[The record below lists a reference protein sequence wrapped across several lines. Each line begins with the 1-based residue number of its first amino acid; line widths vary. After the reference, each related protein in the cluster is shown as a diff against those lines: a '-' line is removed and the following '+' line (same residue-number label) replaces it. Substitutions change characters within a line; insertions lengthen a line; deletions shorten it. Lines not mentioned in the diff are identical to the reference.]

1 MQKPILFEKPVYV
14 LSHASAVG
22 GEEKKG
28 PLGDR
33 FDFCDPSG
41 RFGAKTWEL
50 SESEL
55 SRITLSLAMKK
66 AGVSHKDPD
75 LLLAG
80 DLQNQC
86 VASSGAHACLGI
98 PYLGLYGACST
109 SAEGLYIGSSLLC
122 AAHGI
127 HLVAVVTT
135 SHFCAAERQFRLP
148 LEYGGQRPPTAQW
161 TATAGGAF
169 LITDQTVSKPS
180 AKIVGGMAGIPIDSG
195 ISDASNMGAA
205 MAPAAAHTLLSFF
218 DKTDFSPSDF
228 DAIVTGDLGF
238 EGSEIMKG
246 LLCDNRFPLLKNH
259 LDCGTLLYNPSIQ
272 DVHAGGSGCGCS
284 ASVLSAH
291 FLPLLEEGKMKRI
304 LFLATGALMSPSS
317 ILQGQ
322 SIVGIAPLIILEG
335 EDTCHASFD

>member
-1 MQKPILFEKPVYV
+1 MQKPIFFEKPIYF

-22 GEEKKG
+22 AEEGKG
-28 PLGDR
+28 PLGEC
-33 FDFCDPSG
+33 FDFCDPSC

-50 SESEL
+50 AESEL
-55 SRITLSLAMKK
+55 SRITLSLAFKK
-66 AGVSHKDPD
+66 AGISHRDPD

-86 VASSGAHACLGI
+86 VASSAAHAALGI

-109 SAEGLYIGSSLLC
+109 SAEGLYIGSSLL
-122 AAHGI
+122 AGGH
-127 HLVAVVTT
+127 HLHLAAVVTT

-169 LITDQTVSKPS
+169 LITDEKPEKES
-180 AKIVGGMAGIPIDSG
+180 AKITGGMAGIPIDSG

-205 MAPAAAHTLLSFF
+205 MAPAAAHTILSFF
-218 DKTDFSPSDF
+218 EKTEWDPIDF
-228 DAIVTGDLGF
+228 DAIVTGDLGY

-246 LLCDNRFPLLKNH
+246 LLCDNGFPLLKNH
-259 LDCGTLLYNPSIQ
+259 IDCGTLLYNPSIQ

-291 FLPLLEEGKMKRI
+291 FLPLLEAEKMKRI

-317 ILQGQ
+317 ILQGG
-322 SIVGIAPLIILEG
+322 SIVGVAPLVMIEGYG
-335 EDTCHASFD
+335 EDERL

>member
-1 MQKPILFEKPVYV
+1 MQKPILFEKPIYL

-28 PLGDR
+28 PLGEC

-50 SESEL
+50 AESEL

-66 AGVSHKDPD
+66 AGISHRDPD

-109 SAEGLYIGSSLLC
+109 SAEGLYIGASLLS
-122 AAHGI
+122 ASNTL
-127 HLVAVVTT
+127 HLAAVVTT

-169 LITDQTVSKPS
+169 LITDQTPDRPC
-180 AKIVGGMAGIPIDSG
+180 AKIMGGMIGIPIDSG
-195 ISDASNMGAA
+195 ILDASNMGAA
-205 MAPAAAHTLLSFF
+205 MAPAAAHTILSFF
-218 DKTDFSPSDF
+218 EKSRFSPSDF
-228 DAIVTGDLGF
+228 DFIVTGDLGY

-246 LLCDNRFPLLKNH
+246 ILCDNGFPLLTNH
-259 LDCGTLLYNPSIQ
+259 LDCGTLLYNPEIQ

-291 FLPLLEEGKMKRI
+291 FLPMLETGVARRI
-304 LFLATGALMSPSS
+304 LFLATGALMSPSA

-322 SIVGIAPLIILEG
+322 SIVGTAPLVIFEG
-335 EDTCHASFD
+335 EETFR

>member
-1 MQKPILFEKPVYV
+1 MQRLIRLQKPIYI

-22 GEEKKG
+22 GEEKRG
-28 PLGDR
+28 PLGNC

-55 SRITLSLAMKK
+55 SKITLSLALKK
-66 AGVSHKDPD
+66 AELSHRAVD

-86 VASSGAHACLGI
+86 VASSMAHACFGL

-109 SAEGLYIGSSLLC
+109 SAEGLLIGSCLLS
-122 AAHGI
+122 ADLEL
-127 HLVAVVTT
+127 HLAAVVTT

-148 LEYGGQRPPTAQW
+148 LEYGGQRSPTAQW

-169 LITDQTVSKPS
+169 LLTDEKPNKPFVTIT
-180 AKIVGGMAGIPIDSG
+180 GGMIGIPIDSAVK
-195 ISDASNMGAA
+195 DASNMGAA
-205 MAPAAAHTLLSFF
+205 MAPAAAHTILSYFEQ
-218 DKTDFSPSDF
+218 SGEMPEAF
-228 DAIVTGDLGF
+228 DAIVTGDLGY
-238 EGSEIMKG
+238 EGAELMRGI
-246 LLCDNRFPLLKNH
+246 LCDNGLPLLKNH
-259 LDCGTLLYNPSIQ
+259 IDCGTLLYNPSIQ

-291 FLPLLEEGKMKRI
+291 FLPLLEKGKMRRI

-317 ILQGQ
+317 IQQGKA
-322 SIVGIAPLIILEG
+322 IVGVAPLLVLESQG
-335 EDTCHASFD
+335 KETKE

>member
-1 MQKPILFEKPVYV
+1 MQKLIRFKKPIYF

-22 GEEKKG
+22 GEEKRG
-28 PLGDR
+28 PLGEC
-33 FDFCDPSG
+33 FDFCDPTC
-41 RFGAKTWEL
+41 RFGKKTWEL
-50 SESEL
+50 AESEL
-55 SRITLSLAMKK
+55 SKITLSLALKK
-66 AGVSHKDPD
+66 AGLSHREPD

-86 VASSGAHACLGI
+86 VASSGAHAAFRI

-109 SAEGLYIGSSLLC
+109 SAEGLYIGASLL
-122 AAHGI
+122 AAGAGL
-127 HLVAVVTT
+127 HLAAVVTS

-161 TATAGGAF
+161 TATAAGAF
-169 LITDQTVSKPS
+169 LITDDPPKKP
-180 AKIVGGMAGIPIDSG
+180 AARIVGGMAGIPIDSR

-205 MAPAAAHTLLSFF
+205 MAPAAAHTILSFF
-218 DKTDFSPSDF
+218 KKSDRMPQDF
-228 DAIVTGDLGF
+228 DAIVTGDLGY

-246 LLCDNRFPLLKNH
+246 ILCDNHFSLLKNH
-259 LDCGTLLYNPSIQ
+259 VDCGTLLYNPSIQ

-291 FLPLLEEGKMKRI
+291 FLPLLEKGKMKRI

-317 ILQGQ
+317 ILQGG
-322 SIVGIAPLIILEG
+322 SIVGVAPLVILEG
-335 EDTCHASFD
+335 QEKELS